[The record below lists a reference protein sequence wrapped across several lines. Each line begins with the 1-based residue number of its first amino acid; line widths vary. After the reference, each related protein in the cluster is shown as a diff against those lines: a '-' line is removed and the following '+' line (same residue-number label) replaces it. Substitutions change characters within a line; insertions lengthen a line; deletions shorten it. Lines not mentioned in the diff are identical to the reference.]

1 MLLKGAIRPLESN
14 SGPGFYSRLFL
25 VPKKTGDM
33 RPVID
38 LSDLNKF
45 VECPTFKM
53 DTAELVRMDLQP
65 GMWVTSIDL
74 KDAYF
79 HIPIN
84 KSHWKY
90 LRFRVL
96 GKVYYF
102 IALPFGLSTAPRLFT
117 KIAKQVKKMAL
128 KRGIYIHQYIDDWLN
143 RALSKLECSQN
154 TQVLIELIEELG
166 WIINYPK
173 SELEPTQDTNFLSY
187 RFQLMKGIVL
197 PTGKRIQDLQG
208 SILPFLTSQESTPR
222 KLMSIIGLIES
233 TVRQVPQGRLRL
245 RTYPARIGQCV
256 EMGSVFGQTRK
267 HFPTNTY
274 SPKVVDTDRES
285 PSGSTSAPS
294 STQSSHLYRCVS
306 TGMGC
311 PLSTPFCQGSMGRC
325 GVQTTHQCF
334 GDEGSF
340 KRPQSLQNVPSQLL
354 CPGSHRQHDCG
365 CIHKQGGR
373 YQVMGSVC
381 PHLAN
386 TDMVQNQS
394 HCLNCETCS
403 WLHQYT
409 CGPTLSQGSTDPHRV
424 VVTSASFP
432 SDLSNRGNTTHRS
445 ICHQVQSQTPFV
457 CVASS
462 RPFVS
467 AGGCNVDGLDR
478 ERLLRLS
485 TIGFDSTVDEQAAQ
499 TPVQNAPN
507 SSSMAHENVVPRTH
521 ATSMERTLEVATDSR
536 SLKAAFEPNLS
547 RKHSGAKSPCLVDQ
561 GRSPD
566 VERELEIKQ
575 QISNPQRE
583 STQRIYLSK
592 FLIFSKWCDENA
604 VSSLCPT
611 TENISMFF
619 LHLFKDR
626 KLDPVTIQGYRSAIA
641 NQLYGKVRWD
651 ISHDPSLNRLI
662 DSFFRD
668 KPKICRNIPPWDLQV
683 LLKALTRAPFEP
695 LALAPLKWVTFK
707 MPFSNNDP
715 GRTLGISG
723 GIRVPVMKSRM

>member
-1 MLLKGAIRPLESN
+1 MSLLRWGYKIPFREQPPLSWEPVINSSYQDPQKNLLLQQAVDEMLLKGAIRLLEST
-14 SGPGFYSRLFL
+14 SVPGFYSRLFL
-25 VPKKTGDM
+25 VPKKTGEM

-38 LSDLNKF
+38 LSALNKF

-79 HIPIN
+79 HIPIH

-90 LRFRVL
+90 LRFQVL

-143 RALSKLECSQN
+143 RALSKLECSRN
-154 TQVLIELIEELG
+154 TKVLTELIEELG

-173 SELEPTQDTNFLSY
+173 SDLQPTQDTNFLSY

-197 PTGKRIQDLQG
+197 PTEKRIQDLQG
-208 SILPFLTSQESTPR
+208 SISPFLSSQQSTPR
-222 KLMSIIGLIES
+222 QLMSIIGLIES

-245 RTYPARIGQCV
+245 RPIQQELANVWKWGQSLDRLV
-256 EMGSVFGQTRK
+256 DI
-267 HFPTNTY
+267 
-274 SPKVVDTDRES
+274 SPQVHTHLRWWTMTENLLQ
-285 PSGSTSAPS
+285 GSTSAPS

-311 PLSTPFCQGSMGRC
+311 PLSTSFCQGSMGRC
-325 GVQTTHQCF
+325 GVQTSHQCF
-334 GDEGSF
+334 GDEGCF
-340 KRPQSLQNVPSQLL
+340 KRPQVLQNVLSQLL
-354 CPGSHRQHDCG
+354 CPGSHRQHYCG
-365 CIHKQGGR
+365 CIHKQGGDGTR
-373 YQVMGSVC
+373 SWDLCALIWQIR
-381 PHLAN
+381 
-386 TDMVQNQS
+386 DMVQNQS

-424 VVTSASFP
+424 VATSASFS

-445 ICHQVQSQTPFV
+445 ICHQVQPQAPAV

-462 RPFVS
+462 RPSVS

-485 TIGFDSTVDEQAAQ
+485 TVGFDSTIDVQVAQ
-499 TPVQNAPN
+499 TPVQHAPN
-507 SSSMAHENVVPRTH
+507 RSSMAHENVVPRTH
-521 ATSMERTLEVATDSR
+521 AASMERTLEVATDSR

-547 RKHSGAKSPCLVDQ
+547 REHSGAKSPCLVDQ

-566 VERELEIKQ
+566 VERELELKQ
-575 QISNPQRE
+575 RISNPQRE

-626 KLDPVTIQGYRSAIA
+626 NLDPVTIQGYRSAIA

-651 ISHDPSLNRLI
+651 ISHDPSLNRLV
-662 DSFFRD
+662 DSFFRG
-668 KPKICRNIPPWDLQV
+668 Q
-683 LLKALTRAPFEP
+683 A
-695 LALAPLKWVTFK
+695 
-707 MPFSNNDP
+707 
-715 GRTLGISG
+715 
-723 GIRVPVMKSRM
+723 